1 MKLFYMKA
9 AASAI
14 AAFLFA
20 GAAPL
25 QAQQAHTHDHETCS
39 VIYPTGQ
46 DSVALQRIMAGATY
60 HRRQAVTAEGKAA
73 EPAKPI
79 FNSGEVYRFRVALL
93 MTPEVLGYSG
103 ASGSSGIVWAVSSS
117 PTTYLL

>member
-1 MKLFYMKA
+1 MKLSYMKA
-9 AASAI
+9 AASAF
-14 AAFLFA
+14 AALLLV

-60 HRRQAVTAEGKAA
+60 QRRQAVAAEGKVA
-73 EPAKPI
+73 EPDRPI

-93 MTPEVLGYSG
+93 MTPEAIGDSANGDHDPVR
-103 ASGSSGIVWAVSSS
+103 ASWHRVEAE
-117 PTTYLL
+117 PKH

>member
-1 MKLFYMKA
+1 MKA
-9 AASAI
+9 AASAF
-14 AAFLFA
+14 AALLLV

-60 HRRQAVTAEGKAA
+60 HRRQAVAAEGKAA
-73 EPAKPI
+73 EPARPI

-93 MTPEVLGYSG
+93 MTPEVLGDFANG
-103 ASGSSGIVWAVSSS
+103 DPATVHAWWDKIGRASCRERV
-117 PTTYLL
+117 